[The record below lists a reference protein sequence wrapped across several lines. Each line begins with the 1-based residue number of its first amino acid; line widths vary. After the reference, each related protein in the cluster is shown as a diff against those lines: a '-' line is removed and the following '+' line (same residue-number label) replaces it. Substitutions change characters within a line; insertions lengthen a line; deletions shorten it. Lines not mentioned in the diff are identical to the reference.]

1 MKGHIAQIET
11 MGVFD
16 GPGLRTVIF
25 FQGCP
30 LRCEFCHNPEMWD
43 VNGGKE
49 YSARE
54 IVDIILKYKNYF
66 GEDGGVTFS
75 GGEPLAQPEF
85 LLECLKLCKENN
97 IHTVVDTSGN
107 GNENYN
113 KEILKYTDLI
123 MFSIKEFNDGD
134 YYKLTGTN
142 ISKSLEFLKLASL
155 LNKEIWI
162 RNVILPGI
170 NDNDE
175 HLNKLVDFIKKI
187 NNVTRVDL
195 LPYHTLALSKYEK
208 LNIDYKLKKVKAM
221 NTIDCQKLEDKLIEL
236 LH

>member
-1 MKGHIAQIET
+1 MI
-11 MGVFD
+11 
-16 GPGLRTVIF
+16 
-25 FQGCP
+25 
-30 LRCEFCHNPEMWD
+30 
-43 VNGGKE
+43 
-49 YSARE
+49 
-54 IVDIILKYKNYF
+54 
-66 GEDGGVTFS
+66 
-75 GGEPLAQPEF
+75 
-85 LLECLKLCKENN
+85 
-97 IHTVVDTSGN
+97 
-107 GNENYN
+107 
-113 KEILKYTDLI
+113 
-123 MFSIKEFNDGD
+123 
-134 YYKLTGTN
+134 
-142 ISKSLEFLKLASL
+142 SL